1 MPEILHLCKQALV
14 EGHINFAWMILLLQ
28 CFSRMFRT
36 IMYRPTLVPDKH
48 ALYTI
53 WLPSIRA
60 NGIIYP
66 MSILHTLRLLEIPLF
81 LTNLPVWKDM
91 VYALLT
97 QI

>member
-1 MPEILHLCKQALV
+1 
-14 EGHINFAWMILLLQ
+14 
-28 CFSRMFRT
+28 MFRA
-36 IMYRPTLVPDKH
+36 IMYLATLAPDKY

-60 NGIIYP
+60 NGIIYS
-66 MSILHTLRLLEIPLF
+66 MSMLKTLRLLEIPLF

-97 QI
+97 QISCTLKKIGMQHQGFYEQSG